1 GTPAGVTIESA
12 RTGVPVIGGLLN
24 KLLGN

>member
-1 GTPAGVTIESA
+1 IESA
-12 RTGVPVIGGLLN
+12 LAALPVIGGLLN

>member
-1 GTPAGVTIESA
+1 ESA
-12 RTGVPVIGGLLN
+12 LAGLPVIGGLLN